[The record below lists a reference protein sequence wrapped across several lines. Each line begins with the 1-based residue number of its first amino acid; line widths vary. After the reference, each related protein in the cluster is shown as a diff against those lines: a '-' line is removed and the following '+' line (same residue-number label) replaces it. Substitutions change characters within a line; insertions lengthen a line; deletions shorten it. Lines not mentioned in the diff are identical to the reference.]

1 MNSRQS
7 LDALLTQFSQAA
19 GVACEPLNE
28 EGVAAIGFDGDVVV
42 NVAAYDTTD
51 LIHLFATLS
60 TVPAD
65 RDAMRH
71 AMQLALCFNRDMVG
85 AQAGGIGL
93 TPDESEFFLS
103 AQLPVAQLDGEA
115 FSLHLLAFAELCRHA
130 RLQLTEPLLIAHAEV
145 EELSQDDI
153 VPGSMVFV

>member
-7 LDALLTQFSQAA
+7 LDALLIHFSQAA
-19 GVACEPLNE
+19 GIACEPLNE

-42 NVAAYDTTD
+42 NVAAYDVTD
-51 LIHLFATLS
+51 LIHLFASVS

-65 RDAMRH
+65 REAMRH
-71 AMQLALCFNRDMVG
+71 AMHLALCFNRDMIG

-93 TPDESEFFLS
+93 APDEREFVLN
-103 AQLPVAQLDGEA
+103 AQLPVAQLEGEA

-130 RLQLTEPLLIAHAEV
+130 SLRLAEPLVFAHAEM
-145 EELSQDDI
+145 EKLPQDDI
-153 VPGSMVFV
+153 APGPANFV